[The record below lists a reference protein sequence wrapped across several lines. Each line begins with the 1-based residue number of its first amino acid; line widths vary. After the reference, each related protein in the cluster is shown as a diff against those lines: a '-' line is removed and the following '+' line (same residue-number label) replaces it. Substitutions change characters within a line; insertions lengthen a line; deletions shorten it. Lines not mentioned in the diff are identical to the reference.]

1 MPFIA
6 SIISGVVAVGGAVM
20 ANKNAKKANDQSAA
34 NQAEAGRVDYTT
46 MSPEAK
52 KVLQGLFGSA
62 GALAD
67 KTLSQDFNALRV
79 DNTQEALKA
88 ALTNT
93 LNSDIPGLKSAM
105 GKAGAYNSTSFGIA
119 ANDAITSA
127 QAKAFYASQAATNET
142 IKTQLEMVNPL
153 LALLN
158 IDKGAQKVG
167 KEVTG
172 IANAISAGGVSD
184 AAIGAVGN
192 SVGKIFDYF
201 TKK

>member
-6 SIISGVVAVGGAVM
+6 TIISGAIAIGGTVM
-20 ANKNAKKANDQSAA
+20 ANKNAKKANEQSAA

-88 ALTNT
+88 ALTDT

-153 LALLN
+153 LELLN

-184 AAIGAVGN
+184 AAIGAIGN
-192 SVGKIFDYF
+192 SVGKIYDKI

>member
-1 MPFIA
+1 MAFIA

-20 ANKNAKKANDQSAA
+20 ANKNAKDANAQSAA

-158 IDKGAQKVG
+158 LDKGSQKVG
-167 KEVTG
+167 KEATG
-172 IANAISAGGVSD
+172 IAGVTQPNIDYTKLGGSVSNAVGGV
-184 AAIGAVGN
+184 IGLFK
-192 SVGKIFDYF
+192 S
-201 TKK
+201 